1 LTVQGVGKPLVL
13 DSFKGGNNQK
23 FSIYGNNGKYAFV
36 NTETNA
42 AIHVSGDAGKDGA
55 PLAVDSNQHQ
65 SSFFDITKIT
75 TGQFAGKAFFIK
87 TFCGKGLDIFEGRT
101 TPGTPIIQW
110 AIHGNSNQVWFIVP
124 SDGQI
129 QNPNQNQGGFN
140 APNTNT
146 NQNAFPQVPPNF
158 TPGNTSYKILSALNT
173 GKALTLTGGQ
183 PGQAKISDF
192 TGDASQ
198 SFKIYPNGNKFALV
212 CDSSNQGLCFGQDSV

>member
-1 LTVQGVGKPLVL
+1 MTVQGVGKPLVL

-23 FSIYGNNGKYAFV
+23 FAIYGNNGKYAFV

-42 AIHVSGDAGKDGA
+42 AIYVSNDANKDGA

-65 SSFFDITKIT
+65 SSFFEIFKINK
-75 TGQFAGKAFFIK
+75 GQYAGKAFYIK
-87 TFCGKGLDIFEGRT
+87 TFSGKGLDIFEGRT

-124 SDGQI
+124 SDGQM
-129 QNPNQNQGGFN
+129 QNTNQNQGFN
-140 APNTNT
+140 APNTN
-146 NQNAFPQVPPNF
+146 QNTFPQVPPNF
-158 TPGNTSYKILSALNT
+158 TPGNTSYKILSAMNT
-173 GKALTLTGGQ
+173 GKAITLAAGQ

-212 CDSSNQGLCFGQDSV
+212 CDSSNQGLCFNQDSG